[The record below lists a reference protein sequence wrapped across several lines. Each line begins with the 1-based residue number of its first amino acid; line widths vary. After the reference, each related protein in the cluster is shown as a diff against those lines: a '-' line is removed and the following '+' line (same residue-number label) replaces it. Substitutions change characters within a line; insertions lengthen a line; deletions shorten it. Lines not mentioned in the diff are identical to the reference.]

1 MTKTR
6 TQVTGQA
13 LLIISSLPP
22 SPPPGEKVS
31 TQYKSTSVLFVVPYT
46 VPSTSTISA
55 ALGLGGASE
64 KWLRGL
70 DEQNSP
76 VKPTAFETSRRELLN
91 TIRLA
96 VEGGQGQTAAA
107 AFMRWVSKDGDGESS
122 DIDPDPK
129 SVVSIFLPQRE

>member
-22 SPPPGEKVS
+22 LPPPGEKVS

-76 VKPTAFETSRRELLN
+76 VSKPTAFETSREKLLD

-96 VEGGQGQTAAA
+96 VEGGQGRTAAI
-107 AFMRWVSKDGDGESS
+107 AFMEWESS
-122 DIDPDPK
+122 DINPDP
-129 SVVSIFLPQRE
+129 VVSIFLP